1 MRMAL
6 DVEQLALTEKGKES
20 LAIEAFAR
28 ALKQIPTIIVDN
40 AGLDSAELVSN
51 LRNAIYNGSTT
62 GGIDIDNGSVG
73 DMKELGIFECLRVKE
88 QALISACEA
97 CEQILRVDM
106 TVTCAP
112 RQRDRE

>member
-6 DVEQLALTEKGKES
+6 DIEQLALTEKGKES
-20 LAIEAFAR
+20 LAIDAFAR
-28 ALKQIPTIIVDN
+28 ALKQIPTILADN

-51 LRNAIYNGSTT
+51 LRNAIYNGSTS
-62 GGIDIDNGSVG
+62 GGLDINEACIG
-73 DMKELGIFECLRVKE
+73 DMKELGIYECLRVKE
-88 QALISACEA
+88 QALIMASEA

-106 TVTCAP
+106 TITSAP